1 MDQSIL
7 TVCATLD
14 DKDFDEI
21 RIAVRLKPGAT
32 AKQVSSFGV
41 ERTVLKWAADHMP
54 TWVDYCSAGGMK
66 TLG

>member
-21 RIAVRLKPGAT
+21 RISVRLKSGIQS
-32 AKQVSSFGV
+32 KDVSSFAV
-41 ERTVLKWAADHMP
+41 ERAVLKWAADHMP
-54 TWVDYCSAGGMK
+54 TWADYCSSNGMK